1 MTGAHEAAEAEMA
14 AGEHD
19 RADKAR
25 LGEEVEPGPGSFR
38 EPGQI
43 GAEQFTRPYIGE
55 GHGARSPKHQMPNAA
70 PFRPRR
76 RRADASQAPGVPTV
90 TGSGP
95 GVQTSP
101 SARSRPWSQP
111 GRRPAHALALKRRTR

>member
-43 GAEQFTRPYIGE
+43 GAEQFTRPYIDE
-55 GHGARSPKHQMPNAA
+55 GHGARSPMHQMPNAA
-70 PFRPRR
+70 PLPTPRPGVPTPV
-76 RRADASQAPGVPTV
+76 QLPGVPTV

-95 GVQTSP
+95 GVQSIAQHSVRAMVSSP
-101 SARSRPWSQP
+101 VTNPP
-111 GRRPAHALALKRRTR
+111 MHGH